1 MANLALGIPSTPS
14 KARIKGR
21 PPLLSRIYVNSGE
34 PNSNPYTCLW
44 DKHFN
49 HRAVY
54 PAPVIMRTVFM
65 QPRLEQR
72 ANHSSI
78 FFLGKYCL
86 LRLPGLKTVEQ
97 TCHAIFQEEPGAA
110 NPVQEGNWN
119 RGGFPDTNVPGGRG
133 QGLKATQLLI
143 GQSFQKEC
151 WLDWRLF
158 LTMKAGPGHPLRTSL
173 L

>member
-14 KARIKGR
+14 KAKIKGR
-21 PPLLSRIYVNSGE
+21 PPFLSRIYVNSGE

-72 ANHSSI
+72 ANNSSI

-97 TCHAIFQEEPGAA
+97 TCHAVFQEEEQQPCPGRKLE
-110 NPVQEGNWN
+110 QRW
-119 RGGFPDTNVPGGRG
+119 VPRHKCPRRKETRVSR
-133 QGLKATQLLI
+133 QHNYLLVRA
-143 GQSFQKEC
+143 FRKN
-151 WLDWRLF
+151 
-158 LTMKAGPGHPLRTSL
+158 AGWTGDSY
-173 L
+173 

>member
-54 PAPVIMRTVFM
+54 PAPMIMRSVFM

-72 ANHSSI
+72 ANNSSI
-78 FFLGKYCL
+78 FFLREIL
-86 LRLPGLKTVEQ
+86 LTKIAWLKDGRADMSCRLSGRGAATLSRKEPGTEMGSQ
-97 TCHAIFQEEPGAA
+97 TQTSQEEG
-110 NPVQEGNWN
+110 
-119 RGGFPDTNVPGGRG
+119 DK
-133 QGLKATQLLI
+133 GLKATQLLI

>member
-49 HRAVY
+49 HQAVY
-54 PAPVIMRTVFM
+54 PAPMIMRSVFM

-72 ANHSSI
+72 ANNSSI

-97 TCHAIFQEEPGAA
+97 TCHAVFQEEPGAA
-110 NPVQEGNWN
+110 TLSRKETGTEMGSQTQMSQEEG
-119 RGGFPDTNVPGGRG
+119 DK
-133 QGLKATQLLI
+133 GLKATQLLI